1 MIRMTQFSSSIAHFW
16 MLLTIVFHCWQR
28 ESKGKGNQHGWH
40 LSYSMIVRETSIPGY
55 RYRAL
60 WLVGIKTKR
69 VNLAES
75 YWRWVEVKQNFS
87 LRPLAKRLSA
97 ETKITARKDGINKII
112 CKRSCTLEEWSG
124 FFPVQI
130 HHINVVILET
140 KAKKILKLH
149 RNIDK
154 SCIKKQKWHEI
165 INRYALQHNLPAR
178 KKIIGTSD
186 ILHHE
191 EKVVLGLQTPFYNV

>member
-1 MIRMTQFSSSIAHFW
+1 MIGWDQ
-16 MLLTIVFHCWQR
+16 
-28 ESKGKGNQHGWH
+28 NQD
-40 LSYSMIVRETSIPGY
+40 
-55 RYRAL
+55 
-60 WLVGIKTKR
+60 K

-75 YWRWVEVKQNFS
+75 YWRWVKVKKFLITATCN
-87 LRPLAKRLSA
+87 AA
-97 ETKITARKDGINKII
+97 ITARKDSINKII

-140 KAKKILKLH
+140 KPKKILKLH

-165 INRYALQHNLPAR
+165 INHFAWNRSASWPLNVRPAAKIKFALQHNLPAR
-178 KKIIGTSD
+178 KKLIGTSD